1 MTAQR
6 IAPLSV
12 AEEMLPAASRN
23 RGLMMDRTSA
33 PGGPNMF
40 DGGPMSEPNSNAQ
53 PFNNMMRQEQSIRE
67 NTKSAMTQA
76 GADAIQ
82 GVRKNVQGM
91 SQQEFDAQVF
101 AATRTAELLD
111 ASDGG
116 RALMQLNSVMQS
128 PERQSMINGLATSR
142 AMAAGANPDLG
153 AEAANSMMYG

>member
-1 MTAQR
+1 
-6 IAPLSV
+6 
-12 AEEMLPAASRN
+12 
-23 RGLMMDRTSA
+23 
-33 PGGPNMF
+33 
-40 DGGPMSEPNSNAQ
+40 
-53 PFNNMMRQEQSIRE
+53 MRQEQSIRE

-76 GADAIQ
+76 GSNAIQ
-82 GVRKNVQGM
+82 DVRKGVQGM

-116 RALMQLNSVMQS
+116 RALMQLNAVMQS